1 MSDLKDNAN
10 ATSEGSLRIPKLE
23 GKKNYS
29 NWSSLLRLYLLGRNE
44 WKYVEGSASTK
55 QEDEA
60 WEVCAARV
68 SSLILMCCNQPIQ
81 RVCASINTPKE
92 IWVYLKKNYG
102 ETGRALEMTTYQTWM
117 TLEYDGKSLQTF
129 LEQYQQC
136 LFDLDSLG
144 IQLDEKLR
152 VYELIRRVDSHFP
165 LWTQVQRSEIR
176 SKDGPLKI
184 EDLIESLQEQHQA
197 LTHSAH
203 VAKQS
208 TRKKVTCLHCKKPNH
223 TEATCYQKHPY
234 LRLKNNGGSRADKG
248 DKPIQHHAGFT
259 VTTVTPAIYRIASR
273 KHSRDDWIFDTG
285 ASAHCINKLE
295 HFDECEPCSQ
305 MVSVGNNDYLKATH
319 IGRITR
325 TLLAPD
331 GTLHSIVIGGCLYVP
346 DMVANLISGEVLRS
360 KGLFYRNDTQSLFLK
375 DGSIIGQVRS
385 IRGLPQLV
393 QSASASAV
401 ALHTK
406 RISPSVATADLW
418 HLRYGHI
425 SGQALKQA
433 VEMHQGIKVDG
444 DINISPCS
452 ACAQATGY
460 RQFARTPPG
469 HPQEPYSELCIQYLT
484 NQGVTC

>member
-81 RVCASINTPKE
+81 RVCARINTPKE

-165 LWTQVQRSEIR
+165 LWT
-176 SKDGPLKI
+176 
-184 EDLIESLQEQHQA
+184 
-197 LTHSAH
+197 
-203 VAKQS
+203 
-208 TRKKVTCLHCKKPNH
+208 
-223 TEATCYQKHPY
+223 
-234 LRLKNNGGSRADKG
+234 
-248 DKPIQHHAGFT
+248 
-259 VTTVTPAIYRIASR
+259 
-273 KHSRDDWIFDTG
+273 
-285 ASAHCINKLE
+285 
-295 HFDECEPCSQ
+295 
-305 MVSVGNNDYLKATH
+305 
-319 IGRITR
+319 
-325 TLLAPD
+325 
-331 GTLHSIVIGGCLYVP
+331 
-346 DMVANLISGEVLRS
+346 
-360 KGLFYRNDTQSLFLK
+360 
-375 DGSIIGQVRS
+375 
-385 IRGLPQLV
+385 
-393 QSASASAV
+393 
-401 ALHTK
+401 
-406 RISPSVATADLW
+406 
-418 HLRYGHI
+418 
-425 SGQALKQA
+425 
-433 VEMHQGIKVDG
+433 
-444 DINISPCS
+444 
-452 ACAQATGY
+452 
-460 RQFARTPPG
+460 
-469 HPQEPYSELCIQYLT
+469 
-484 NQGVTC
+484 